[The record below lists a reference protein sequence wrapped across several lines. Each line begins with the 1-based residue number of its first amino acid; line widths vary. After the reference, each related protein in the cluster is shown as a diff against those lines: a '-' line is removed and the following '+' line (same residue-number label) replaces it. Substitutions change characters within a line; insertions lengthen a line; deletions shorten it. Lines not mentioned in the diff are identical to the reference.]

1 MARKFDIKITSG
13 TAPGPYTIY
22 YNSVVAGNIA
32 TITSSST
39 PATNVTYSSLTTGT
53 GVNVTV
59 PDGSTSI
66 ILYNSQCV
74 SQITYLFPT
83 PTPTPTSTPTPTP
96 SPTPTPTP
104 TPTTNN
110 VPTDILL
117 SNDNINEN
125 TATGTTIGTFS
136 TITLDTADTHTY
148 LLVTGTGDVNN
159 GSFTL
164 TSGGILK
171 NAIIPNYEV
180 KASYSIRVRTTDSA
194 SQTFEKVFIIYIN
207 NVNEAPYGITLTN
220 NTQPE
225 NTATNTSIGRFN
237 TLDPDS
243 GDSFTYAL
251 VSGVGATNNA
261 NFNITSLGYLR
272 NTTVFNYE
280 VITNPLS
287 IRVET
292 TDFAGLTYE
301 GTFDITITN
310 VNETPTNISLSSSS
324 ISENV
329 PTGTTVGTLSTTDV
343 DAGDTF
349 TYSLYDTLNYPDN
362 SSFTIT
368 GTSLKSA
375 VVFDYET
382 QSSYSIR
389 VRSTDAGGLTYTK
402 TITIT
407 ITNVIITVS
416 ASATTNVVCN
426 GSSTGVITAT
436 ASGGTAAYTY
446 SKDGTNYQSSGVFS
460 SLAAGSY
467 TIYAK
472 DSYLEVGSTPVTV
485 TQPSAL
491 GLTSSN
497 TVPTCWT
504 GATGSIVITGS
515 GGSGEYEYSK
525 DNGGSYQASATF
537 SSLSSGTY
545 YCKVRDKNA
554 TSCISSALTVD
565 LNRSQP
571 TANISQTNVDCNGN
585 STGAISV
592 SSFSGGQGGPYYIKR
607 SDKNVTSGG
616 TYESV
621 ITSKNY
627 GSLSA
632 GTYYIRIKDGEGCES
647 DWIGVT
653 ITQPAALSITFAVQS
668 HPTCWTG
675 ATGTVVATASGG
687 SGGYT
692 YYIST
697 DGISYG
703 GNQASGTFSSKA
715 VGTYWALVIDGNS
728 CATYSSSVT
737 LTKSSPS
744 ASVSVTNL
752 TCFAQNSDGVYA
764 GSITLSSFTG
774 GNGAPYQYYLGSGA
788 WTNVPVGGAVGW
800 GGLRGGSYTY
810 GVKDKD
816 GCARTYSANISE
828 PSQVTATVIYSN
840 PACGGSNGTITI
852 SSPTGGSG
860 TGYKVKNGSGGTWE
874 NAPQTYSYSTSGTKY
889 VYVKDSTPCETEY
902 SEYISIPDSV
912 TASIGSRSYPTCWD
926 STNGSITI
934 TAGGGTGTYYYSID
948 NGDNWQYND
957 NYFPNLSS
965 GTYYIRVK
973 DTNGS
978 SGGCISQS
986 LNSADIT
993 TNPPNANLS
1002 VTNASCNGGYGSIT
1016 TSGQGPGSAT
1026 FRFNSGQSF
1035 YSTGTRY
1042 NVGTSYVDLQTL
1054 TADYYTF
1061 RVYNFNDTCTKD
1073 YTIQITQPTAQ
1084 TASISSVIGATAAN
1098 NDGSLTISSTGG
1110 VWNKT
1115 YRLYKDTASPYN
1127 DSPTDNLVAT
1137 YTDKTAASPS
1147 VSVTGLPCGYYWL
1160 QVTDANGCVKNS
1172 TTVQVTC
1179 ALIYSMVQ
1187 LRTGAAGNNSTA
1199 GSACYNLDQGAMFD
1213 VTIYTEIGYFDEGYI
1228 AYSTETGGRYNGGGR
1243 YYSDG
1248 TNYGRIMTNGS
1259 IVLVGSCSGS
1269 GGGGPQIR

>member
-22 YNSVVAGNIA
+22 YNSVVVGNIA
-32 TITSSST
+32 TITSSSL

-66 ILYNSQCV
+66 ILYNSECV

-96 SPTPTPTP
+96 SPTPSPTP

-117 SNDNINEN
+117 SNDSINEN

-136 TITLDTADTHTY
+136 AVTLDESDTHTFS
-148 LLVTGTGDVNN
+148 LVAGTGDVNN

-164 TSGGILK
+164 TSGGVLK
-171 NAIIPNYEV
+171 NAIIPNYES

-194 SQTFEKVFIIYIN
+194 SQTFEKAFTIYIN

-220 NTQPE
+220 NSQAE
-225 NTATNTSIGRFN
+225 NTATNTNIGRFN
-237 TLDPDS
+237 TLDVDS

-251 VSGVGATNNA
+251 VSGVGATNNTD
-261 NFNITSLGYLR
+261 FNITALGFLR

-280 VITNPLS
+280 AITNPLS

-301 GTFDITITN
+301 STFDITITN

-343 DAGDTF
+343 DSGDTF

-389 VRSTDAGGLTYTK
+389 VRSTDAGGLTFTK

-407 ITNVIITVS
+407 ITNVVITVV
-416 ASATTNVVCN
+416 ASATTNVACN
-426 GSSTGVITAT
+426 GGSTGVITVSS
-436 ASGGTAAYTY
+436 ASGGTTAYTY
-446 SKDGTNYQSSGVFS
+446 SKDGTNYQSSAVFS
-460 SLAAGSY
+460 SLPASGY

-472 DSYLEVGSTPVTV
+472 DSYLEVGSTSVTV

-497 TVPTCWT
+497 TLPTCWT

-554 TSCISSALTVD
+554 TSCISSALTVN

-571 TANISQTNVDCNGN
+571 TANITQTNVDCNGN

-592 SSFSGGQGGPYYIKR
+592 SSISGGQGGTYYVKR

-616 TYESV
+616 TYEAVS
-621 ITSKNY
+621 TTKNY

-632 GTYYIRIKDGEGCES
+632 GTYYIRIKDGADCES

-687 SGGYT
+687 SGDYT

-697 DGISYG
+697 DGTSYG
-703 GNQASGTFSSKA
+703 GAQSSGTFSSKA

-737 LTKSSPS
+737 LSKSSPS

-752 TCFAQNSDGVYA
+752 TCYAQNSDGVYV
-764 GSITLSSFTG
+764 GSISLSSFTG
-774 GNGAPYQYYLGSGA
+774 GNGGTYQYYLGGGA
-788 WTNVPVGGAVGW
+788 WTDVPAGGIVGW
-800 GGLRGGSYTY
+800 AGLRGGNYTY

-816 GCARTYSANISE
+816 GCARTYSAYISE
-828 PSQVTATVIYSN
+828 PSQVTATIVYSN
-840 PACGGSNGTITI
+840 PLCAGSNGTITI
-852 SSPTGGSG
+852 SNPTGGSG

-902 SEYISIPDSV
+902 NQYITIPNPV
-912 TASIGSRSYPTCWD
+912 TASPAYVSYPTCWD
-926 STNGSITI
+926 SMNGSIQI
-934 TAGGGTGTYYYSID
+934 SPGGGTGTYTYSID
-948 NGDNWQYND
+948 NGASYQSSNEFNNLTSS
-957 NYFPNLSS
+957 NYP
-965 GTYYIRVK
+965 IRVK
-973 DTNGS
+973 DSNGCES
-978 SGGCISQS
+978 PSTG
-986 LNSADIT
+986 NSVNVNTGA
-993 TNPPNANLS
+993 PNANLA
-1002 VTNASCNGGYGSIT
+1002 VGTISCHGSSTSIGTSGLST
-1016 TSGQGPGSAT
+1016 TST
-1026 FRFNSGQSF
+1026 FFRFNSGSGF
-1035 YSTGTRY
+1035 DGSGTTRY
-1042 NVGTSYVDLQTL
+1042 NVGTNYSIMYQFLAGD
-1054 TADYYTF
+1054 YTF
-1061 RVYNFNDTCTKD
+1061 RVYNFNETCWKD
-1073 YTIQITQPTAQ
+1073 YTVTITQPSLQ
-1084 TASISSVIGATAAN
+1084 TASMYSVVGASVAD
-1098 NDGSLTISSTGG
+1098 NDGSLTISSNGG
-1110 VWNKT
+1110 TWNKT
-1115 YRLYKDTASPYN
+1115 YRLYKDTMTPYN
-1127 DSPTDNLVAT
+1127 HYPTDNLVAT
-1137 YTDKTAASPS
+1137 YTG
-1147 VSVTGLPCGYYWL
+1147 VTSSTPARVVTELSCGWYWL
-1160 QVTDANGCVKNS
+1160 QVTDANGCQTNAGQVE
-1172 TTVQVTC
+1172 VTC
-1179 ALIYSMVQ
+1179 GATMVAVD
-1187 LRTGAAGNNSTA
+1187 LRSGGAGTNNDF
-1199 GSACYNLDQGAMFD
+1199 GSACYNLYNGALTD
-1213 VTIYTEIGYFDEGYI
+1213 VTIFTSTGTFEDGLPAYTNSLGTTL
-1228 AYSTETGGRYNGGGR
+1228 YSGSG
-1243 YYSDG
+1243 YYSNG
-1248 TNYGRIMTNGS
+1248 TVYGRIVSGY
-1259 IVLVGSCSGS
+1259 IVIDGYCVGGF
-1269 GGGGPQIR
+1269 Q

>member
-22 YNSVVAGNIA
+22 YNSVSAGNIA

-39 PATNVTYSSLTTGT
+39 PATNVTYSSLITGT

-66 ILYNSQCV
+66 ILYNSQCI

-96 SPTPTPTP
+96 SPTPSPTP

-136 TITLDTADTHTY
+136 TTTLDVADTHTY

-159 GSFTL
+159 SSFTL

-171 NAIIPNYEV
+171 NAIVPNYEV

-194 SQTFEKVFIIYIN
+194 GQTFEKAFTIYIN
-207 NVNEAPYGITLTN
+207 DVNEAPYGITLTN

-225 NTATNTSIGRFN
+225 NTATNTNIGRFN

-243 GDSFTYAL
+243 GDSFTYTL
-251 VSGVGATNNA
+251 ISGVGATNNA
-261 NFNITSLGYLR
+261 NFNITALGFLR

-280 VITNPLS
+280 AITNPLS

-292 TDFAGLTYE
+292 MDAAGLTYE

-310 VNETPTNISLSSSS
+310 VNEAPTNISLSSSS

-329 PTGTTVGTLSTTDV
+329 PTGTTIGTLSTTDV

-368 GTSLKSA
+368 GSSLKSA
-375 VVFDYET
+375 VIFDYET

-416 ASATTNVVCN
+416 ASATTNVACN
-426 GSSTGVITAT
+426 GGSTGVITAT

-446 SKDGTNYQSSGVFS
+446 SKDGTNYQVSGVFS

-472 DSYLEVGSTPVTV
+472 DSYNEVGSTPVTV
-485 TQPSAL
+485 TQPNAL

-497 TVPTCWT
+497 TLPTCWT
-504 GATGSIVITGS
+504 GSTGSIIITGS

-525 DNGGSYQASATF
+525 DNGGSYQTGATF

-554 TSCISSALTVD
+554 TSCVSSALTVD
-565 LNRSQP
+565 LNRTQP
-571 TANISQTNVDCNGN
+571 TASISQTNVDCNGN
-585 STGAISV
+585 SSGAISV
-592 SSFSGGQGGPYYIKR
+592 SSISGGQGGPYSVKR
-607 SDKNVTSGG
+607 SDKNLTSGG
-616 TYESV
+616 TYEV
-621 ITSKNY
+621 VTTTKNY
-627 GSLSA
+627 SSLSA
-632 GTYYIRIKDGEGCES
+632 GTYYIRIKDGSGCES

-653 ITQPAALSITFAVQS
+653 ITQPTALSISFAVQS

-687 SGGYT
+687 SGSYT

-697 DGISYG
+697 DGTNYG
-703 GNQASGTFSSKA
+703 ESQSSGTFSSKA
-715 VGTYWALVIDGNS
+715 VGTYWALVVDGNS
-728 CATYSSSVT
+728 CTAFSSSVT
-737 LTKSSPS
+737 LTKSAPS

-752 TCFAQNSDGVYA
+752 TCYGQNSDGIYA
-764 GSITLSSFTG
+764 GTITLSSFTG
-774 GNGAPYQYYLGSGA
+774 GNGGTYQYFLGGGA
-788 WTNVPVGGAVGW
+788 WTDVPAGGTVVW
-800 GGLRGGSYTY
+800 GNLRGGNYTY

-816 GCARTYSANISE
+816 GCARSYNAYISE
-828 PSQVTATVIYSN
+828 PSQVTATITYSN
-840 PACGGSNGTITI
+840 PSCGGSNGTITI

-860 TGYKVKNGSGGTWE
+860 TGYKVKGPPGTWDD
-874 NAPQTYSYSTSGTKY
+874 APQTYSYSTSGTKT
-889 VYVKDSTPCETEY
+889 VYVKDSTPCETAY
-902 SEYISIPDSV
+902 TQYITIPDQV

-948 NGDNWQYND
+948 NGSNWQYNN
-957 NYFPNLSS
+957 NYFGGLSS

-993 TNPPNANLS
+993 TNPPNANIS
-1002 VTNASCNGGYGSIT
+1002 ITNPSCYGGYGSVT
-1016 TSGQGPGSAT
+1016 TSGQGPSSAT
-1026 FRFNSGQSF
+1026 FRFNPGQSF

-1042 NVGTSYVDLQTL
+1042 NVGTSYSDLQIL
-1054 TADYYTF
+1054 SAGYYTF
-1061 RVYNFNDTCTKD
+1061 RVYNYNDTCTKD
-1073 YTIQITQPTAQ
+1073 YTIQITEPTAQ

-1115 YRLYKDTASPYN
+1115 YRLYKDTSTPYN
-1127 DSPTDNLVAT
+1127 DLPTDNLVAT

-1147 VSVTGLPCGYYWL
+1147 VNVTGLPCGYYWL

-1179 ALIYSMVQ
+1179 ALTYSMVE
-1187 LRTGAAGNNSTA
+1187 LRQGTPGSDSTI
-1199 GSACYNLDQGAMFD
+1199 GSACYNLANGALFD
-1213 VTIYTEIGYFDEGYI
+1213 VTIYTETGYFDEGYI
-1228 AYSTETGGRYNGGGR
+1228 AYSTETGGVYNGGGG
-1243 YYSDG
+1243 YFSDG

-1259 IVLVGSCSGS
+1259 IVLVGGCSS
-1269 GGGGPQIR
+1269 AGGGGVKSR

>member
-22 YNSVVAGNIA
+22 YDSVVVGNIA
-32 TITSSST
+32 TITSSSL

-66 ILYNSQCV
+66 ILYNSECV

-117 SNDNINEN
+117 SNDSINEN

-136 TITLDTADTHTY
+136 AVTLDESDTHTFS
-148 LLVTGTGDVNN
+148 LVAGTGDVNN

-164 TSGGILK
+164 TSGGVLK
-171 NAIIPNYEV
+171 NAIIPNYES

-194 SQTFEKVFIIYIN
+194 GQTFEKVFTIYIN

-220 NTQPE
+220 NSQAE
-225 NTATNTSIGRFN
+225 NTATNTNIGRFN

-243 GDSFTYAL
+243 GDSFTYTL

-261 NFNITSLGYLR
+261 NFNITALGFLR

-280 VITNPLS
+280 AITNPLS

-292 TDFAGLTYE
+292 MDYAGLTYE
-301 GTFDITITN
+301 AIFEITITN

-324 ISENV
+324 ISENI

-343 DAGDTF
+343 DSGDTF

-382 QSSYSIR
+382 KSSYSIR
-389 VRSTDAGGLTYTK
+389 VRSTDAGGLTFTK

-407 ITNVIITVS
+407 ITNVVITVV
-416 ASATTNVVCN
+416 ASATTNVACN
-426 GSSTGVITAT
+426 GGSTGVITVSS

-446 SKDGTNYQSSGVFS
+446 SKDGTNYQSSAVFS
-460 SLAAGSY
+460 SLPASGY

-472 DSYLEVGSTPVTV
+472 DSYLEVGSTSVTV

-497 TVPTCWT
+497 TLPTCWT

-525 DNGGSYQASATF
+525 DNGGSYQSNATF

-554 TSCISSALTVD
+554 TSCISSALTVN

-571 TANISQTNVDCNGN
+571 TANITQTNVDCNGN

-592 SSFSGGQGGPYYIKR
+592 SSISGGQGGPYSVKR

-616 TYESV
+616 TYEV
-621 ITSKNY
+621 VTTTKNY

-653 ITQPAALSITFAVQS
+653 ITQPPALSITFAVQS

-687 SGGYT
+687 SGDYT

-697 DGISYG
+697 DGTSYG
-703 GNQASGTFSSKA
+703 GAQASGTFSSKA

-728 CATYSSSVT
+728 CAAYSSSVT

-752 TCFAQNSDGVYA
+752 TCHAQNSDGIYA
-764 GSITLSSFTG
+764 GSISLSSFTG
-774 GNGAPYQYYLGSGA
+774 GNGAPYQYYLGGGPWTDVPAGGIVA
-788 WTNVPVGGAVGW
+788 WGN
-800 GGLRGGSYTY
+800 LRGGFKTY
-810 GVKDKD
+810 GIRDKD
-816 GCARTYSANISE
+816 GCSRTYEAYITE
-828 PSQVTATVIYSN
+828 PSQVTATIAYSN
-840 PACGGSNGTITI
+840 PLCGGSNGTITI
-852 SSPTGGSG
+852 SNPTGGSG
-860 TGYKVKNGSGGTWE
+860 TGYKVRNGSNGSWLD
-874 NAPQTYSYSTSGTKY
+874 APQTYSYSTSGTKY

-902 SEYISIPDSV
+902 NQYITIPEPV
-912 TASIGSRSYPTCWD
+912 TATGSASYPSCWN
-926 STNGSITI
+926 STDGSITI
-934 TAGGGTGTYYYSID
+934 IGGGGNGTYYYSID
-948 NGDNWQYND
+948 NGANWQYNN
-957 NYFPNLSS
+957 NYFPNLGSD
-965 GTYYIRVK
+965 TYYIRVK
-973 DTNGS
+973 DTNGN

-986 LNSADIT
+986 LNPLNIT
-993 TNPPNANLS
+993 ILAPNANLT

-1016 TSGQGPGSAT
+1016 TSGQNTTNTYYRYNTGS
-1026 FRFNSGQSF
+1026 SF
-1035 YSTGTRY
+1035 YNVSGTIK
-1042 NVGTSYVDLQTL
+1042 NVGENL
-1054 TADYYTF
+1054 TPLSAGDYSF
-1061 RVYNFNDTCTKD
+1061 RVYNYLETCYKD
-1073 YTIQITQPTAQ
+1073 YTVTITQPTAQ
-1084 TASISSVIGATAAN
+1084 TASISNITSATSAN
-1098 NDGSLTISSTGG
+1098 NDGSLTITSSGG

-1115 YRLYKDTASPYN
+1115 YRLYRDTESPYN
-1127 DSPTDNLVAT
+1127 DKSPATLVST
-1137 YTDKTAASPS
+1137 HSNVTSNSPS
-1147 VSVTGLPCGYYWL
+1147 VDITGLSCGYYWL
-1160 QVTDANGCVKNS
+1160 ESTDANGCTAVTAVVEVPCAQIFYAYQVIRCSNYSTSYMTSPDLIPAFLQKIVKIDNICY
-1172 TTVQVTC
+1172 QVDYYVTATYSQQ
-1179 ALIYSMVQ
+1179 ALHLPDGIYSTMW
-1187 LRTGAAGNNSTA
+1187 T
-1199 GSACYNLDQGAMFD
+1199 
-1213 VTIYTEIGYFDEGYI
+1213 
-1228 AYSTETGGRYNGGGR
+1228 
-1243 YYSDG
+1243 
-1248 TNYGRIMTNGS
+1248 
-1259 IVLVGSCSGS
+1259 SCEECVS
-1269 GGGGPQIR
+1269 GGGGVQT